1 MFFTL
6 IFRTKLLKKIYDEY
20 DLNVRMHEKPVG
32 FTLTNKNNESN
43 YTYRSKFQY
52 LQYIFF
58 LGLETHDY
66 ETMKNVDDI
75 KDLKSFYHSN
85 EGRLKYSK

>member
-1 MFFTL
+1 MSFTL

-43 YTYRSKFQY
+43 YTYRSKFQ
-52 LQYIFF
+52 
-58 LGLETHDY
+58 
-66 ETMKNVDDI
+66 
-75 KDLKSFYHSN
+75 
-85 EGRLKYSK
+85 